1 MSLSPWMG
9 SFGKLQ
15 IGQWSSSL
23 DHWTTLQGCTLKC
36 CQLSTILLVGWQVGC
51 ACCCLTA
58 LAGSEQYLS
67 KSICQAGVW
76 FWNCL
81 GWGYRKSLCDS
92 LGAKLLNCSPE
103 RVTTL
108 NQSLYFKC
116 QEQGPSWKINRS
128 TGRVFSVLHPSFI
141 IIFITCLDC
150 EAALS
155 RAEETQA
162 AIRLVCP
169 LSCNPFALSLQP
181 SYEEWMGL
189 CRNELSTMEKSS
201 VLEGSTSWQSQEC
214 KPGLAG
220 GNQVHEDTHWGQ
232 AFFFAIICHRCCY

>member
-128 TGRVFSVLHPSFI
+128 TGRVFSVLHPSSLSSLLALTARLLWAEQKRHRLPSVLSVLWVAIHLLFPSSPAMRSGWV
-141 IIFITCLDC
+141 CVGMSSPRWRR
-150 EAALS
+150 ALS
-155 RAEETQA
+155 WKGAPVGRARSASLGLLGETKCTK
-162 AIRLVCP
+162 ILTEGRL
-169 LSCNPFALSLQP
+169 
-181 SYEEWMGL
+181 
-189 CRNELSTMEKSS
+189 
-201 VLEGSTSWQSQEC
+201 
-214 KPGLAG
+214 
-220 GNQVHEDTHWGQ
+220 
-232 AFFFAIICHRCCY
+232 FFLP